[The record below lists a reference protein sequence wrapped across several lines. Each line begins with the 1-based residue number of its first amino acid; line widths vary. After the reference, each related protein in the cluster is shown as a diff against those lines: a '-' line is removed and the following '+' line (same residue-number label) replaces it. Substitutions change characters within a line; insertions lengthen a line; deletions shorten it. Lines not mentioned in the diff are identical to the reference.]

1 MKKQTKAIHT
11 RFQRQDAYA
20 SLSMPVYHTAAYEF
34 DDADSMSDA
43 FCGRTDSP
51 DYSRVMNPTVTFFE
65 NKVKS
70 LTGAAEVIALS
81 SGMAAISNTLFSVA
95 AAGKNIVTSR
105 HLFGNTYSLITGTL
119 SRFGVSPRLCDLT
132 DIRSVESAVDGD
144 TCCIYLEIITNPQME
159 VADLQ
164 ALSNIARKK
173 GIPLIADTTLIPFTE
188 FSSHSLGVDIEIVS
202 STKYLSGGAT
212 SIGGLVIDYGTCPG
226 FGKRMRTEMLLNL
239 GAYMTP
245 HVAYMQ
251 TIGLETLNARYR
263 VQSANAAM
271 LAGRLR
277 ALPAIRYV
285 NYVGLEDNP
294 YHALAQRQFGPTA
307 GAMITI
313 DLESRN
319 ACISFI
325 NNLKL
330 IRRATNLFDN
340 KTLAIHPASTIFGL
354 FTDAQRRDMDVKD
367 TTVRISVGLEDTDD
381 LLEDIVQALGAQSCK
396 SHH

>member
-354 FTDAQRRDMDVKD
+354 FTDTQRRDMDVKD

-381 LLEDIVQALGAQSCK
+381 LLEDIVQALGDQSCK